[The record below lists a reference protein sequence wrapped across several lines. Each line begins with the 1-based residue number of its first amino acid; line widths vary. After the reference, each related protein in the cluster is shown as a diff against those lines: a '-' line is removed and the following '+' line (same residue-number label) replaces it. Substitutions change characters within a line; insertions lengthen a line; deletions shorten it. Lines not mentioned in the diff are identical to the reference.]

1 VQSRW
6 RGKGNELEVAALFTH
21 SLANE
26 VGKCVDR
33 DETGGLTQY
42 GWTLK
47 GGSVAAASSTGQLD
61 NVSFPY
67 GRCGAQSRRNSMG
80 SCLREEEDLHRDHSG
95 WVLRCMLGHGQERC
109 PRPRFYQPPRRRSR
123 MTGPHRKRHFGI
135 YTYIHTYI
143 HTCDAIDSSPPLG
156 LFFSVLSR
164 GGPVHR
170 ASVAPPRRSL
180 PAVPDRP

>member
-1 VQSRW
+1 MQSRW

-80 SCLREEEDLHRDHSG
+80 SCLGEEEDLHRDHSG

-109 PRPRFYQPPRRRSR
+109 PRPRFHQRPRRRSR

-135 YTYIHTYI
+135 YTYIHT
-143 HTCDAIDSSPPLG
+143 CDAIDNSCPPGAIFL
-156 LFFSVLSR
+156 
-164 GGPVHR
+164 GPVAR
-170 ASVAPPRRSL
+170 RSCASCSSCPPPRGSL